1 MKINRIVSLIKTEAI
16 KETNSV
22 LRACGNIVAEM
33 VGYKNTEMTGNKQ
46 PNWQRR
52 TLEKQKVLSKKLGP
66 LTRTKQGELQNE
78 GVISKL
84 ESKFN
89 KKG

>member
-1 MKINRIVSLIKTEAI
+1 
-16 KETNSV
+16 
-22 LRACGNIVAEM
+22 M

-52 TLEKQKVLSKKLGP
+52 ILEKQKVLNKKLGP